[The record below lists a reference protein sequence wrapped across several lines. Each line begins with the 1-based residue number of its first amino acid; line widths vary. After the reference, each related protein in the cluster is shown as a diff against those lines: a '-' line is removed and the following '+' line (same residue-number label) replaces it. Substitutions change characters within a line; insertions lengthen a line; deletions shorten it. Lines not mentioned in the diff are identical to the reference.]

1 MGDWTF
7 LTNHANVLL
16 CMAREPDTRLR
27 HIAECIGITERAT
40 HRIVCDLI
48 EAGYLTKHRLG
59 RRSYYEVNI
68 DAPLRDPC
76 QADRHVSDL
85 FQALLRAERGERPE
99 AATSDTLTAST

>member
-1 MGDWTF
+1 MLPPVSEWAF

-16 CMAREPDTRLR
+16 CVAREPDTRLR
-27 HIAECIGITERAT
+27 HIAERIGISERAT

-59 RRSYYEVNI
+59 RRSYYEVHA

-76 QADRHVSDL
+76 QGDRQVADL
-85 FQALLRAERGERPE
+85 FQALLPAERTEPQ
-99 AATSDTLTAST
+99 ALTSSST